1 MSTAIFASY
10 LLAREDGRQT
20 VQRDR
25 WVLLEENRI
34 AAVTASRPQAETVLD
49 RPGRFVLPGFMNLH
63 NHAFTEA
70 IARSLTEDG
79 NARKRNRSVIYT
91 VLMPLS
97 RKGIEIL
104 SHEERLAVAKLGLLQ
119 LLLGGATSVMD
130 AFRNG
135 IPEMF
140 EAAEALGIRFWGA
153 PYVFSTA
160 DAALQPD
167 GTMRYAGDD
176 GAADLAAWETLHARW
191 ESAAGGRVHLA
202 MSPHATDTCGPDL
215 LREAAARAR
224 AAGTPITTHMA
235 QTRDEVATIAQR
247 YAGRTPAEY
256 LDWLGVMG
264 PDLLA
269 AHCIEATDS
278 DLRLMAARGAAVLN
292 CPRVFARSGTTAA
305 FARFAGQGARTLVA
319 TDGYN
324 ADMLGELH
332 AASTISKLA
341 LGKPDV
347 ATAPELLDAVTIEAA
362 AAVRR
367 PDLGV
372 IAAGATA
379 DLTIVD
385 LTHPQL
391 RPLADPRRGLIALA
405 SRADIADVFV
415 GGEHLVAGGRPTRA
429 DADAIADAASAAV
442 ERIWALP
449 EARAA
454 FEG

>member
-10 LLAREDGRQT
+10 LLAREDERQT

-25 WVLLEENRI
+25 WVLLEGSRI
-34 AAVTASRPQAETVLD
+34 AAITATRPQAETVLD
-49 RPGRFVLPGFMNLH
+49 RPGRFVLPGFMDLH

-97 RKGIEIL
+97 RKGIMIL
-104 SHEERLAVAKLGLLQ
+104 SHEERLAVSKLGLIQ
-119 LLLGGATSVMD
+119 LLLGGVTSVMD

-135 IPEMF
+135 LPEMF

-167 GTMRYAGDD
+167 GSMRYAGND
-176 GAADLAAWETLHARW
+176 GAADLAAWDALHRRW
-191 ESAAGGRVHLA
+191 EGAAKGRIRLA

-215 LREAAARAR
+215 LRAAAARAR
-224 AAGTPITTHMA
+224 DVGAPITTHMA
-235 QTRDEVATIAQR
+235 QTKDEVAVIGQR
-247 YAGRTPAEY
+247 HGGRTPAEY
-256 LDWLGVMG
+256 LEWLGVMG

-305 FARFAGQGARTLVA
+305 FARFAGHGVRTLVG

-341 LGKPDV
+341 LHQPDV
-347 ATAPELLDAVTIEAA
+347 ATAPELLDAVTVEAA

-367 PDLGV
+367 PDLGA
-372 IAAGATA
+372 IAPGATA
-379 DLTIVD
+379 DLTVVD

-391 RPLADPRRGLIALA
+391 RPLADPRRGLIALGN
-405 SRADIADVFV
+405 RADIAEVFV
-415 GGEHLVAGGRPTRA
+415 DGEHLVAGGRLARE
-429 DADAIADAASAAV
+429 DANAIADAATEAV

-449 EARAA
+449 EAQAA